1 MTVSVS
7 TSLRGALRDFYEH
20 SWRLVALNCALS
32 LCVLA
37 ILAAASFW
45 APALLLLL
53 LLGPLAAAMM
63 HCAVS
68 LVREGELSLRDA
80 AAGLVLHWRRG
91 LGLAALSGVV
101 ILAGLAG
108 VRAYGGASTLTW
120 PLAFALAYLL
130 GLFCVYQLVLWP
142 LAVAEREV
150 PLRQVLGDALR
161 TLTGRPGAAL
171 VLAFLLLL
179 VNALGALAALLP
191 LFTLTIAYSFLAAA
205 RFTLPPQPVTEA

>member
-1 MTVSVS
+1 MRVSVS

-20 SWRLVALNCALS
+20 SWRLVVLNVVLS
-32 LCVLA
+32 FCVLA

-68 LVREGELSLRDA
+68 LVREGELSLHDA

-91 LGLAALSGVV
+91 LVLAALSGVV
-101 ILAGLAG
+101 VLAGLIG
-108 VRAYGGASTLTW
+108 VRAYGGTSTFTW
-120 PLAFALAYLL
+120 PLAFVLAYLL
-130 GLFCVYQLVLWP
+130 ALFCVYQLVLWP
-142 LAVAEREV
+142 LAVAEHEV

-161 TLTGRPGAAL
+161 IAQPAAREL
-171 VLAFLLLL
+171 RSRW
-179 VNALGALAALLP
+179 LLP
-191 LFTLTIAYSFLAAA
+191 CCL
-205 RFTLPPQPVTEA
+205 

>member
-20 SWRLVALNCALS
+20 SWRLVALNGALS

-53 LLGPLAAAMM
+53 LLGPLAAALM

-80 AAGLVLHWRRG
+80 AAGLALHWRRG

-101 ILAGLAG
+101 VLAGLAG
-108 VRAYGGASTLTW
+108 VRAYGGASTFTW
-120 PLAFALAYLL
+120 PLAFVLAYLL

-142 LAVAEREV
+142 LAVAERERAA
-150 PLRQVLGDALR
+150 PSGARRRAADAHR
-161 TLTGRPGAAL
+161 PPARRGRAGPR
-171 VLAFLLLL
+171 
-179 VNALGALAALLP
+179 
-191 LFTLTIAYSFLAAA
+191 SCCS
-205 RFTLPPQPVTEA
+205 

>member
-20 SWRLVALNCALS
+20 SWRLVALNGALS

-45 APALLLLL
+45 APALLLLV
-53 LLGPLAAAMM
+53 LLGPLAAALM

-68 LVREGELSLRDA
+68 LVREGDLSLRDA
-80 AAGLVLHWRRG
+80 AAGLALHWRRG

-101 ILAGLAG
+101 VLAGLAG
-108 VRAYGGASTLTW
+108 VRAYGGASTFTW
-120 PLAFALAYLL
+120 PLAFVLAYLL

-171 VLAFLLLL
+171 ALAFLLLL

-205 RFTLPPQPVTEA
+205 RFALPPQPLPEA